1 MVQSPVSGKRLEHFA
16 AGIRAWARIAFVAAL
31 LLTVHAAEAAAQT
44 GVDNPRDT
52 PGWVGEFTVLGF
64 NAVLGGLTAGIRQ
77 RVTGGSFED
86 GFTRGFMGGT
96 VIYAGKRIAAERFP
110 GAGLV
115 GRGVA
120 GAGGSMV
127 RNASEGRPALG
138 HVVLPIGPARLHLDR
153 TDGLDAR
160 VKIDLNTIV
169 MTGYAAARR
178 DIDLDL
184 ASSLSAGA
192 PVFRTEGFMF
202 GTDADSVHASGR
214 VSESVIFLSELP
226 WRTDEEAARV
236 FAHERIHVLQR
247 DQVFATLA
255 DPLTAAIVDR
265 VPALASIYRYV
276 DVHLTGLIF
285 HALVLPF
292 PEYDERPWEMEAF
305 HLSGQ

>member
-1 MVQSPVSGKRLEHFA
+1 MDQSPVSGKWLGYLADGFH
-16 AGIRAWARIAFVAAL
+16 GWARIVCVAV

-44 GVDNPRDT
+44 RVDDPRDT

-64 NAVLGGLTAGIRQ
+64 NAVLGGLTAGIR
-77 RVTGGSFED
+77 RHVSGGSFEE
-86 GFTRGFMGGT
+86 GFTRGFMGGS
-96 VIYAGKRIAAERFP
+96 VVYAGKRIAAEGFP
-110 GAGLV
+110 GAGLA

-138 HVVLPIGPARLHLDR
+138 RIVLPFGPARLHLDR

-160 VKIDLNTIV
+160 VKLDLNAIV
-169 MTGYAAARR
+169 MAGYAAARS
-178 DIDLDL
+178 DLELDFS
-184 ASSLSAGA
+184 SSLSAGA
-192 PVFRTEGFMF
+192 PVFRAEGFMF
-202 GTDADSVHASGR
+202 GTDADSIHASGR
-214 VSESVIFLSELP
+214 VSEGVIFLSELP

-255 DPLTAAIVDR
+255 DPLTAALVDR
-265 VPALASIYRYV
+265 VPALSPIYRYL
-276 DVHLTGLIF
+276 DVHVTGLIF